1 MLDLVLE
8 SIKLNLKG
16 YNKIYVFYE
25 SSDEIFLKGYEIT
38 KKKYIKIFGQK
49 IFFIRKKSL
58 AHTTELF
65 YRFIENDILIL
76 TDDSLIFKNY
86 DLLDDPASKAFY
98 KEDKIIS
105 NSLRHSVDMIDQ
117 LPSNE
122 RLTNK
127 IKDDGTNINNQIFN
141 FSKPHFINFKFSD
154 HVDKETNNVIP
165 NYGIWNIY
173 DNLNSTPYSSFLNPS
188 LQIFRKN
195 DFLKWLEK
203 YSKDK
208 SFLNITD
215 ALYFEY
221 YPKIIRSRIILFFLN
236 KIDYIYHFICNK
248 ISKKKVRPSHL
259 FKNFFAS
266 YFSKTK
272 KIDFPHLMC
281 CPKEQVGFDYDIGSY
296 HQNQNTLIFEKLN
309 KNYLEGFEIDYEKFV
324 KIKKNFPFY
333 HITLDQE
340 YFLNNLIKKNEKK

>member
-105 NSLRHSVDMIDQ
+105 
-117 LPSNE
+117 
-122 RLTNK
+122 
-127 IKDDGTNINNQIFN
+127 GGN
-141 FSKPHFINFKFSD
+141 FHGQPLALI
-154 HVDKETNNVIP
+154 I
-165 NYGIWNIY
+165 
-173 DNLNSTPYSSFLNPS
+173 
-188 LQIFRKN
+188 
-195 DFLKWLEK
+195 DFLKISLSELGNISERRTFNLMSGK
-203 YSKDK
+203 RNLP
-208 SFLNITD
+208 SFLTKNPGLNSGLMIIQYTAASLVSANKQLSTPSSIDSITSSNGQEDHVSMGANGANQLREICSNLYDILAVELISAAQAKDFNIIKSSKTISEF
-215 ALYFEY
+215 LKKLRGVS
-221 YPKIIRSRIILFFLN
+221 PKISN
-236 KIDYIYHFICNK
+236 DKIMYVEI
-248 ISKKKVRPSHL
+248 KKVN
-259 FKNFFAS
+259 NF
-266 YFSKTK
+266 
-272 KIDFPHLMC
+272 I
-281 CPKEQVGFDYDIGSY
+281 
-296 HQNQNTLIFEKLN
+296 
-309 KNYLEGFEIDYEKFV
+309 KNY
-324 KIKKNFPFY
+324 KIKN
-333 HITLDQE
+333 L
-340 YFLNNLIKKNEKK
+340 FL